1 MNVREECHLEYG
13 DMTLKRQL
21 DNMFNPQSVALIGAS
36 NTFGKW
42 GFNILSLLL
51 TNKGRDIYAV
61 NKKEAEVLGLK
72 AYRSIVEVPAPVDLA
87 IITVPFQDV
96 PAAMEDCIRKNVKT
110 AVVISGGLAET
121 GEEGAIVEREVVE
134 VAKRGG
140 INFVGPNCMGL
151 FETSSNFNTVIFL
164 PPLRKGPVAVISQS
178 GNSGQSIIISG
189 LEMGLGFSKYVSSGN
204 EADLHFEDY
213 MEYMAQDDETK
224 IILGYIEGLREGR
237 RFFELAKEI
246 TKKKPIVIVKGG
258 RTQAGARAARSHTA
272 ALAGSD
278 IVGDAAFKQAGVIR
292 VDEIGEL
299 IDVAL
304 LLLGQPLPRGRR
316 VGVLS
321 VGGGAAVMAADSL
334 VREGMELASLSPATV
349 EKLSSVLTRRWSHG
363 NPVDPG
369 GDRLNYDCLW
379 PLIEDENIDA
389 VLLIGAPSVTRIFVD
404 WFSVHAPWLTNL
416 DQIKKMAE
424 DRELGELEKAKEM
437 MVKYGKPVIFCSRG
451 VGVVREGEVYRWLEQ
466 NYLVPYS
473 TPEKAAKALAHLV
486 EYSEYLGI
494 SKF

>member
-1 MNVREECHLEYG
+1 MSVQEECHLEYG
-13 DMTLKRQL
+13 DMTLKQQL
-21 DNMFNPQSVALIGAS
+21 DKMFNPRSVALIGAS
-36 NTFGKW
+36 NTLGKW
-42 GFNILSLLL
+42 GFNILTLLL
-51 TNKGRDIYAV
+51 SNKDREIYAV
-61 NKKEAEVLGLK
+61 NKNEDEVLGRK
-72 AYRSIVEVPAPVDLA
+72 AYRSILEVPGPVDLA

-96 PAAMEDCIRKNVKT
+96 PAAMEDCVRKNIKA

-121 GEEGAIVEREVVE
+121 GEEGAVVERQVVE

-140 INFVGPNCMGL
+140 MRFIGPNCMGL
-151 FETSSNFNTVIFL
+151 FEASSNFNTVIFL
-164 PPLRKGPVAVISQS
+164 PPLREGPVAAISQS
-178 GNSGQSIIISG
+178 GNSGQAIVISG

-204 EADLHFEDY
+204 EADIHFEDY
-213 MEYMAQDDETK
+213 LEYMARDDETK

-292 VDEIGEL
+292 VDEISEL
-299 IDVAL
+299 TDVAL

-334 VREGMELASLSPATV
+334 VREGMELASLSPATI
-349 EKLSSVLTRRWSHG
+349 EKLNSVLTRRWSHG

-369 GDRLNYDCLW
+369 GDRFNYSCLW
-379 PLIEDENIDA
+379 PLIEDENVDA
-389 VLLIGAPSVTRIFVD
+389 VLLIGAPTTFRTFFD
-404 WFSVHAPWLTNL
+404 WFSVHAPWMTNH
-416 DQIKKMAE
+416 DQMRKLAE
-424 DRELGELEKAKEM
+424 DRELGELERLKEM
-437 MVKYGKPVIFCSRG
+437 MSKYGKPVIFCSRG
-451 VGVVREGEVYRWLEQ
+451 VGVVRQGEVYRWAEQ
-466 NYLVPYS
+466 NYLTPYP
-473 TPEKAAKALAHLV
+473 TPERAAKALSHLV
-486 EYSEYLGI
+486 AYSEYLGI
-494 SKF
+494 SR